1 MIRAAALAACLFVV
15 GSASDLSDRSDGSDK
30 SDRPPIGWCCFFP
43 FVDVGM
49 DQLPKS
55 RASVLSVCSGG
66 WGMGHVEGKVD
77 FGPFDAQLAYA
88 EKHNLKLAIIQE
100 INPFYTPVWLREKV
114 KAAGE
119 SAHDPQGSALSIPS
133 ISSPL
138 FRAEQE
144 KLLDAFVQHVKE
156 RDTTRRVAFYHPG
169 AEWWFPLPERGNPLD
184 VAAFRRWLA
193 RKYGSIATLNRVWK
207 SSFAGFDQVD
217 APRMEMMG
225 GGKGQKGLAQT
236 VDVGHGPQH
245 CSWSAPSA
253 MDAAAK
259 PGQDTYAAVTP
270 GKRYRMSVWVFIES
284 LTGAGVFPEVAWV
297 APNGGPPVAIEQG
310 RAVRGPVGR
319 WQRLEA
325 TFTAPA
331 NAGRAWLLLKFMGL
345 GAARYDDIGFVEEGG
360 GPELAPNPAVEGGGA
375 AGPAAW
381 SFQNWTGGAHAKAEW
396 LRTGGR
402 VATIPSPGARDGMVG
417 GGSCLRIEVRLPA
430 NLKPSVGNSTAAFHD
445 WSTYWFEAGA
455 DYINA
460 MSEMMKKRDPTRPTV
475 TYLTIFWA
483 APSEWDEMQRSA
495 IAPDVVGM
503 RGKHIDAF
511 GMQLCSADRDP
522 YRVTACLDLM
532 RKYAKPMWAV
542 DLVDFTAGVH
552 IGPNAMDQITQA
564 TIQHGAAGIIYC
576 AWHIPS
582 VLDYSYHPYH
592 TTDDHARMIGRAMK
606 GVEAMAGMRVKPHG
620 ALIMP
625 MLPAT
630 PADQDGVRNDWRS
643 FVGWYKLLER
653 MHYTVDV
660 VTLRELDA
668 GADLKRYPWV
678 VVPDCRDISDAALR
692 SLRSYSAQCGRLIVA
707 GRFAERDDRGR
718 QRPITVRVRRAPDLG
733 RLYAGDPVRD
743 THAGNTP
750 PLFLWKTDTPVAKAA
765 LRRAARSAGVSP
777 ATAAVRSAGVAPA
790 SGTVPEG
797 VRIVRWGGSG
807 REALYL
813 VNHSD
818 RAARNIRV
826 RLAPGATS
834 SVRVLADLSPAK
846 PIHVTSDRSGLNVTL
861 PEFRVS
867 CIVQATQRRK

>member
-1 MIRAAALAACLFVV
+1 MAL
-15 GSASDLSDRSDGSDK
+15 
-30 SDRPPIGWCCFFP
+30 
-43 FVDVGM
+43 
-49 DQLPKS
+49 LPES

-66 WGMGHVEGKVD
+66 WGMGQVEGKVD

-100 INPFYTPVWLREKV
+100 INPYYTPAWLREKV

-119 SAHDPQGSALSIPS
+119 SARDANGNVLSIPS
-133 ISSPL
+133 ISSKA

-144 KLLDAFVQHVKE
+144 RLLDAFVQHVKE

-169 AEWWFPLPERGNPLD
+169 AEWWFPMGERYHPDD
-184 VAAFRRWLA
+184 VARFRRWLA

-207 SSFAGFDQVD
+207 SSFPDYDSVV

-225 GGKGQKGLAQT
+225 GYKGQRGLAT
-236 VDVGHGPQH
+236 VVNIGDGPQH
-245 CSWSAPSA
+245 CSWSTPAA
-253 MDAAAK
+253 MDAAAS
-259 PGQDTYAAVTP
+259 PGPQTYPAVTP
-270 GKRYRMSVWVFIES
+270 GKRYRLSAWVFIES
-284 LTGAGVFPEVAWV
+284 LQGPGVFPEVAWV
-297 APNGGPPVAIEQG
+297 GSNGGPPIAIDMGRPVA
-310 RAVRGPVGR
+310 GPMGQWHR
-319 WQRLEA
+319 MEA
-325 TFTAPA
+325 AFTAPP

-345 GAARYDDIGFVEEGG
+345 GAARYDDVSFKEVPAGS
-360 GPELAPNPAVEGGGA
+360 ELAPNADLEDGGDS
-375 AGPAAW
+375 GPAAW
-381 SFQNWTGGAHAKAEW
+381 RFQNWTGGAHAEAEW
-396 LRTGGR
+396 LRGQGR
-402 VATIPSPGARDGMVG
+402 S
-417 GGSCLRIEVRLPA
+417 GGSCLRIEVRRPSDQ
-430 NLKPSVGNSTAAFHD
+430 KPGVGNATAAFHD

-460 MSEMMKKRDPTRPTV
+460 MSEMMKRRDPTRPTV
-475 TYLTIFWA
+475 TYLTMAWA

-522 YRVTACLDLM
+522 YRITACLDLM
-532 RKYAKPMWAV
+532 RKYKKPLWAV
-542 DLVDFTAGVH
+542 DLVDFTSGVH
-552 IGPNAMDQITQA
+552 IGPKAMDQITQA

-582 VLDYSYHPYH
+582 VLDYSFHPYH
-592 TTDDHARMIGRAMK
+592 STSDHARMIGRAMK

-630 PADQDGVRNDWRS
+630 PDDRNGIRNDWRS

-678 VVPDCRDISDAALR
+678 LVPDCRDISDAALHALQTYR
-692 SLRSYSAQCGRLIVA
+692 ASGGKLITA

-718 QRPITVRVRRAPDLG
+718 QRPRQMQVRRAPDLG
-733 RLYAGDPVRD
+733 RIYAGDPVRD

-750 PLFLWKTDTPVAKAA
+750 PLFLWKTDTPQSRDAV
-765 LRRAARSAGVSP
+765 RRAREFMAARLGEVPAGGLPS
-777 ATAAVRSAGVAPA
+777 S
-790 SGTVPEG
+790 

-807 REALYL
+807 REAMYL
-813 VNHSD
+813 VNHADSP
-818 RAARNIRV
+818 ARNVLV
-826 RLAPGATS
+826 RLANRRATI
-834 SVRVLADLSPAK
+834 VRVLADLAPAR
-846 PIHVTSDRSGLNVTL
+846 PISVRRTRHGCDVVL
-861 PEFRVS
+861 PAFETS
-867 CIVQATQRRK
+867 CILVAGDR